1 MRTTHHVFLIPG
13 FFGFV
18 NFGRLVY
25 FTHVRE
31 FLEDALAREG
41 LLVEIHRVR
50 VKPTSSLRVRAAELL
65 AMLRDAAPADA
76 PLHLIGHSTGGL
88 DARLVTTP
96 GLSLDVGPGVGSG
109 AGPGAAIDPESIARR
124 VRSVVS
130 ITSPHRGTPL
140 AAFFSSLLGQQV
152 LRLLSLATVTVLR
165 RGRIPMRLL
174 TRITATL
181 ARLAVRRP
189 SAPLELLEHLENEL
203 RGDLGGGEPE
213 LIDAFLHD
221 VHGDQALM
229 PQLTPAAMDLFDAS
243 TADRPGVRYAS
254 VTAQAPSPSLRAR
267 LALGPRPWHQATYA
281 LYTWLHHQV
290 GESDGI
296 VPIASQRRG
305 EVLYAATADHLDV
318 IGHFDG
324 PDHQPPHTDWL
335 HTGSKFTRA
344 QFEAMWTSVARF
356 IAGAA
361 RATPSADEGELLSG

>member
-1 MRTTHHVFLIPG
+1 MSMPHHVFLIPG

-31 FLEDALAREG
+31 FLEDALSREG
-41 LLVEIHRVR
+41 LTVEVHRVR

-65 AMLRDAAPADA
+65 AVLRDAAPADA

-88 DARLVTTP
+88 DARLVTAP
-96 GLSLDVGPGVGSG
+96 GLSLGDGLDVEP
-109 AGPGAAIDPESIARR
+109 AARR

-130 ITSPHRGTPL
+130 VATPHRGTPL
-140 AAFFSSLLGQQV
+140 AAFFSSLLGQHV

-165 RGRIPMRLL
+165 RGRLPVGMMAKL
-174 TRITATL
+174 TAAL

-189 SAPLELLEHLENEL
+189 NLPLALLEHLEREL
-203 RGDLGGGEPE
+203 RGELGDDHPE
-213 LIDAFLHD
+213 LIDAFLRD

-254 VTAQAPSPSLRAR
+254 ITAQAPPPRLGTR
-267 LALGPRPWHQATYA
+267 LAFGPRPWPQATYA
-281 LYTWLHHQV
+281 LFTWLHHQV
-290 GESDGI
+290 GEGDGI

-305 EVLYAATADHLDV
+305 EVLFAATADHLDV
-318 IGHFDG
+318 IGHFDA
-324 PDHQPPHTDWL
+324 PDHQPPHTDWI
-335 HTGSKFTRA
+335 HTGSKFDRP

-356 IAGAA
+356 VAGAA
-361 RATPSADEGELLSG
+361 R

>member
-1 MRTTHHVFLIPG
+1 VPATHHVFLIPG

-41 LLVEIHRVR
+41 LVVEIHRVR

-65 AMLRDAAPADA
+65 ATLRDAAPADA

-96 GLSLDVGPGVGSG
+96 GVSLESGLGLGGGLGGGGGLDVEPV
-109 AGPGAAIDPESIARR
+109 ACR

-130 ITSPHRGTPL
+130 IASPHRGTPL

-165 RGRIPMRLL
+165 RGRLPVGMLAKL
-174 TRITATL
+174 AGAV
-181 ARLAVRRP
+181 ARLAIRRP
-189 SAPLELLEHLENEL
+189 SASIELLEHLEKEL
-203 RGDLGGGEPE
+203 RGELGGGEPE

-229 PQLTPAAMDLFDAS
+229 PQLTPAAMDLFEAS
-243 TADRPGVRYAS
+243 TADRPDVRYAS
-254 VTAQAPSPSLRAR
+254 VTAQAAPPRLATR
-267 LALGPRPWHQATYA
+267 LALGPRPWSQVTYA
-281 LYTWLHHQV
+281 LYAWLHRQV
-290 GESDGI
+290 GEGDGI
-296 VPIASQRRG
+296 VPLASQRRG
-305 EVLYAATADHLDV
+305 EVLFAATGDHLDV
-318 IGHFDG
+318 IGHFDD
-324 PDHQPPHTDWL
+324 PAHQPPHTDWL
-335 HTGSKFTRA
+335 HSGSKFDRA

-356 IAGAA
+356 VGSAA
-361 RATPSADEGELLSG
+361 RRRAP

>member
-1 MRTTHHVFLIPG
+1 MPATHHVFLIPG

-31 FLEDALAREG
+31 FLEDALSREG
-41 LLVEIHRVR
+41 LTVEIHRVR

-65 AMLRDAAPADA
+65 AVLRDAAPADA

-96 GLSLDVGPGVGSG
+96 GLSLDGGLDAEP
-109 AGPGAAIDPESIARR
+109 AARR

-130 ITSPHRGTPL
+130 IATPHRGTPL
-140 AAFFSSLLGQQV
+140 AAFFASLLGQQV

-165 RGRIPMRLL
+165 RGRLPVGLL
-174 TRITATL
+174 AKLTAAF
-181 ARLAVRRP
+181 ARLAIRRP
-189 SAPLELLEHLENEL
+189 NVPLALLEHLESEL
-203 RGDLGGGEPE
+203 RGELGDGEPE
-213 LIDAFLHD
+213 LIDAFLRD

-229 PQLTPAAMDLFDAS
+229 PQLTPAAMDLFDAA

-254 VTAQAPSPSLRAR
+254 VTARAASPSLGTR
-267 LALGPRPWHQATYA
+267 LACGPRPWPHATYT
-281 LYTWLHHQV
+281 LYAWLHRQV
-290 GESDGI
+290 GDGDGI

-305 EVLYAATADHLDV
+305 EVLFAATGDHLDV
-318 IGHFDG
+318 IGHFDD
-324 PDHQPPHTDWL
+324 PDHLPPHTDWI
-335 HTGSKFTRA
+335 HTGSRFDRA

-356 IAGAA
+356 IAAA
-361 RATPSADEGELLSG
+361 AAMR

>member
-1 MRTTHHVFLIPG
+1 MPATQHVFLIPG

-31 FLEDALAREG
+31 FLEDALSREG
-41 LLVEIHRVR
+41 LTVEIHRVR

-88 DARLVTTP
+88 DARLVATP
-96 GLSLDVGPGVGSG
+96 GVSLEGEPDVEP
-109 AGPGAAIDPESIARR
+109 IARR

-130 ITSPHRGTPL
+130 IATPHRGTPL

-152 LRLLSLATVTVLR
+152 LRLLSLVTVTVLR
-165 RGRIPMRLL
+165 RGRLPAGVIAKL
-174 TRITATL
+174 AASL
-181 ARLAVRRP
+181 ARLAIRRP
-189 SAPLELLEHLENEL
+189 NAPLALLEHLEGEL
-203 RGDLGGGEPE
+203 RGELGGGEPE
-213 LIDAFLHD
+213 LIAAFLRD

-254 VTAQAPSPSLRAR
+254 VTAQAPPPR
-267 LALGPRPWHQATYA
+267 LATRLGLGPRPWPQATYA
-281 LYTWLHHQV
+281 LYSWLHRQI
-290 GESDGI
+290 GEGDGI

-305 EVLYAATADHLDV
+305 DVLYAATADHLDV
-318 IGHFDG
+318 IGHFDD
-324 PDHQPPHTDWL
+324 PEHQPPHTDWI
-335 HTGSKFTRA
+335 HTGAQFDRA

-356 IAGAA
+356 VADAAG
-361 RATPSADEGELLSG
+361 PP

>member
-1 MRTTHHVFLIPG
+1 MPATHHVFLIPG

-65 AMLRDAAPADA
+65 ATLRDAAPADA

-96 GLSLDVGPGVGSG
+96 GVSLDGGLDVEPV
-109 AGPGAAIDPESIARR
+109 ARR

-130 ITSPHRGTPL
+130 IATPHRGTPL
-140 AAFFSSLLGQQV
+140 AAFFSSLLGQHV
-152 LRLLSLATVTVLR
+152 LRLLSLVTVTVLR
-165 RGRIPMRLL
+165 RGRLPMRLMTKL
-174 TRITATL
+174 TTAL
-181 ARLAVRRP
+181 ARLAIRRP
-189 SAPLELLEHLENEL
+189 SAPLELLDYLESEL
-203 RGDLGGGEPE
+203 RGDLGDGAPE

-243 TADRPGVRYAS
+243 TSDRPDVCYAS
-254 VTAQAPSPSLRAR
+254 VTAEAPSPRLGMR
-267 LALGPRPWHQATYA
+267 LALGPRPWPQATYA

-290 GESDGI
+290 GKGDGI

-305 EVLYAATADHLDV
+305 DVLYAATADHLDV
-318 IGHFDG
+318 IGHFDDA
-324 PDHQPPHTDWL
+324 DHQPPHTDWL
-335 HTGSKFTRA
+335 HTGSKFSRE
-344 QFEAMWTSVARF
+344 QFEALWTSVARF
-356 IAGAA
+356 IANAA
-361 RATPSADEGELLSG
+361 RRRAP

>member
-1 MRTTHHVFLIPG
+1 MPATHHIFLIPG

-31 FLEDALAREG
+31 FLEDALSREG
-41 LLVEIHRVR
+41 LIVEIHRVR

-76 PLHLIGHSTGGL
+76 PIHLIGHSTGGL

-96 GLSLDVGPGVGSG
+96 GVSLDGALESG
-109 AGPGAAIDPESIARR
+109 LDIESIARR

-130 ITSPHRGTPL
+130 IASPHRGTPL
-140 AAFFSSLLGQQV
+140 AAFFSSMLGQQV
-152 LRLLSLATVTVLR
+152 LRLLSLTTVTVLR
-165 RGRIPMRLL
+165 RGRLPVGML
-174 TRITATL
+174 TTLTASI
-181 ARLAVRRP
+181 ARLAIRSP
-189 SAPLELLEHLENEL
+189 SAPLALLEHLEREL
-203 RGDLGGGEPE
+203 RGKLGTGEPE

-243 TADRPGVRYAS
+243 TSDRPGVSYAS
-254 VTAQAPSPSLRAR
+254 VTAQAPPPRLGTR
-267 LALGPRPWHQATYA
+267 LAFGLRPWHQATYA
-281 LYTWLHHQV
+281 LYTWLHHQI
-290 GESDGI
+290 GAGDGI

-318 IGHFDG
+318 IGHFDD

-344 QFEAMWTSVARF
+344 QFEALWTSVARF
-356 IAGAA
+356 IATAA
-361 RATPSADEGELLSG
+361 RRPQ